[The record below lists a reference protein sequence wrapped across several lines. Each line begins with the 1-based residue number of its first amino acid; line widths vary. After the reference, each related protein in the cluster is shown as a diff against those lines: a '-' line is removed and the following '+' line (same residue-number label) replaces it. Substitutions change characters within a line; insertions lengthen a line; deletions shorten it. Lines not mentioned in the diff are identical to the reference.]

1 MKRNRMLMVGALL
14 CCVAMGAAQQ
24 KAASAVK
31 SGNSAEMD
39 HVLDAMDKASA
50 NFKTTEAEFVW
61 DQYSKVVDEHDLQKG
76 VVYYRKNGKNVEMAA
91 DIQQPSKKYVLFTN
105 GKVQVYQPEIEQI
118 TEYCAGK
125 NKADFE
131 SFLVLGFGGSGH
143 ELAKQFDVTYGG
155 METVEGNKA
164 AKLVLAPKAQ
174 KVRNMFSQI
183 ILWIDPAR
191 GISVQQEFV
200 EPSGDYRLA
209 KYSNVKLNQNLA
221 GDVFKMKTTGK
232 TKTVRPQGS
241 C

>member
-1 MKRNRMLMVGALL
+1 MKRKIILPLAALL
-14 CCVAMGAAQQ
+14 CCAAMGVAQQ
-24 KAASAVK
+24 KPASNGRA
-31 SGNSAEMD
+31 GNNAQMD
-39 HVLDAMDKASA
+39 RVLDAMDKASA
-50 NFKTTEAEFVW
+50 NFKTTEAQFVW
-61 DQYSKVVDEHDLQKG
+61 DQYSKVVEEHDLQKG
-76 VVYYRKNGKNVEMAA
+76 VVYYRKNGKDVEMAA
-91 DIQQPSKKYVLFTN
+91 DIQQPAKKYVLFAN

-125 NKADFE
+125 NKEDFE

-143 ELAKQFDVTYGG
+143 DLAKQFDVTYGG
-155 METVEGNKA
+155 MEAIEGKQA

-209 KYSNVKLNQNLA
+209 KYANVKLNQSLA
-221 GDVFKMKTTGK
+221 GEVFKMKTTGK